1 MDTHLKIT
9 GLKKRFGVEGQGCPV
24 TVLDS
29 LDFSCAKG
37 SFITIVGANGCGKST
52 LLRIIAGL
60 EEPSEGTIRL
70 AGKPLDRRTARLG
83 MVFQEHALY
92 PWRTAVENIEIG
104 LELKG
109 MPRATRREAAMEYIR
124 AFGLEG
130 FESAYPSELS
140 GGMKQRVAIAR
151 ALVADPELVLM
162 DEPFCS
168 LDSQTRNTM
177 QQFLLDVWSR
187 RGDTVLFVTHS
198 VDEAVFLGDE
208 ILVLSRPPAR
218 IADIVPVDLPRPRD
232 RTSLKAN
239 AIRKQI
245 LNMLENRVSAATYLG
260 PAMMEAL
267 GTQEISRESE

>member
-1 MDTHLKIT
+1 MDTYLRID
-9 GLKKRFGVEGQGCPV
+9 GLAKRFEAKGQEHPV
-24 TVLDS
+24 TVLGG

-60 EEPSEGTIRL
+60 EEQSAGTISL
-70 AGKPLDRRTARLG
+70 GGKPLDRRAARLG
-83 MVFQEHALY
+83 MVFQEPVLY
-92 PWRTAVENIEIG
+92 PWRTALENIETG
-104 LELKG
+104 LEFLGVPK
-109 MPRATRREAAMEYIR
+109 AARREAAREYIR

-130 FESAYPSELS
+130 FESAYPEELS

-168 LDSQTRNTM
+168 LDSQTRNKM
-177 QQFLLDVWSR
+177 QRFLLDVWSR

-198 VDEAVFLGDE
+198 VDEAVFLADK
-208 ILVLSRPPAR
+208 ILVMSRPPAT
-218 IADIVPVDLPRPRD
+218 IADVVSVDLPRPRD
-232 RTSLKAN
+232 RTGPGAN

-245 LNMLENRVSAATYLG
+245 LDMLEDRANGAILPEPAPTG
-260 PAMMEAL
+260 PRGA
-267 GTQEISRESE
+267 R